1 MGWDIRL
8 GKLVVYA
15 RAGAYVDTGGC
26 VYNVCFL
33 KRCTIGI
40 AGRLAD
46 RNNICKVGR
55 DHCFPATRFYPP
67 DAHRLTLIST
77 FWFSPLLHAR
87 LAARASVP
95 PTVFSTTKVLD
106 NTQRARGFAGR
117 DVSRVQPTQPTTP
130 GGLARGKR
138 KGSEFFNYSNQR
150 WFSFLPSFRETRIL
164 WITEFFWGGGR
175 FNMRFAEFLGE
186 EVWVWKI
193 NDIYILSYTLSTYV
207 RWKVEGLKA
216 RIKNYLLL
224 SNLYLNKV
232 EIRSYYNV
240 DTVFFVSCSWV

>member
-1 MGWDIRL
+1 MAERERERETPRKKLDGDRMGYSV
-8 GKLVVYA
+8 GQACCV
-15 RAGAYVDTGGC
+15 RAGGRICRYGC

-40 AGRLAD
+40 AGRLVD

-106 NTQRARGFAGR
+106 NTTCARIRGTRCFARAT
-117 DVSRVQPTQPTTP
+117 DPTNHSR
-130 GGLARGKR
+130 RFGKR
-138 KGSEFFNYSNQR
+138 KEKRF
-150 WFSFLPSFRETRIL
+150 
-164 WITEFFWGGGR
+164 WIF
-175 FNMRFAEFLGE
+175 
-186 EVWVWKI
+186 
-193 NDIYILSYTLSTYV
+193 
-207 RWKVEGLKA
+207 
-216 RIKNYLLL
+216 
-224 SNLYLNKV
+224 
-232 EIRSYYNV
+232 
-240 DTVFFVSCSWV
+240 